1 MRRIVAIRSG
11 GMRFLEMRAKRAASL
26 SWRANFAASLMPI
39 VLKSPNLVDQRFA
52 RRRIEFLAGSDL
64 SRLETNTF

>member
-26 SWRANFAASLMPI
+26 S
-39 VLKSPNLVDQRFA
+39 
-52 RRRIEFLAGSDL
+52 
-64 SRLETNTF
+64 